1 VSNAIGETN
10 KFIEKKRNVDE
21 DGKPR
26 IGPRNFYTK
35 KIKRGKT
42 DAVYFGSQSYLA
54 VGDPYQ

>member
-1 VSNAIGETN
+1 MKTESPESGQGISTQ
-10 KFIEKKRNVDE
+10 
-21 DGKPR
+21 
-26 IGPRNFYTK
+26 K